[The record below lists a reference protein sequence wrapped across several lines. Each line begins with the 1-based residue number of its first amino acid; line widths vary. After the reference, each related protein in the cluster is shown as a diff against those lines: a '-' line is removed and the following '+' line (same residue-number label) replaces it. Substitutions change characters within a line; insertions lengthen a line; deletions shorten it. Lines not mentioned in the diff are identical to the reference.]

1 MAEMD
6 RILQEKRFAQILE
19 DVKRLAR
26 EQGNTITSDQ
36 VREAFSELTLSETQT
51 DLVFQYFKAAHIG
64 VDEAPDLDA
73 ALTQE
78 ETDYL
83 QEYLDSIAALPV
95 LSDGEREALHIRAH
109 AGEAGAKGELIEAYL
124 THVADIAR
132 LYADQGVYLEDL
144 IGQGNV
150 ALTHGVTMIDAVEH
164 PKEIEGFLMKYVMD
178 AMEALIAETLH
189 ERAKDNKALKK
200 VSEVAEKAHEL
211 AEDLRRKVTVKEL
224 AEETD
229 FTEEEIREAMRIS
242 GYQIEDIE
250 G

>member
-83 QEYLDSIAALPV
+83 QEYLDSIAALPT

-150 ALTHGVTMIDAVEH
+150 ALTH
-164 PKEIEGFLMKYVMD
+164 D

-229 FTEEEIREAMRIS
+229 FTEEEIREVMRIS

>member
-1 MAEMD
+1 MADTD

-19 DVKRLAR
+19 AVRRKAK
-26 EQGNTITSDQ
+26 EQGNTLTSDE
-36 VREAFSELTLSETQT
+36 VREAFSELTLSEQQT
-51 DLVFQYFKAAHIG
+51 ELIFQYLKAAHIG

-73 ALTQE
+73 ALTEE

-83 QEYLDSIAALPV
+83 NTYLESIAALPV
-95 LSDGEREALHIRAH
+95 LTEGEREALHIRAH
-109 AGEAGAKGELIEAYL
+109 AKEAGADKALIEAYL
-124 THVADIAR
+124 LQVADIAR

-150 ALTHGVTMIDAVEH
+150 ALTHGVTMIDAVETH
-164 PKEIEGFLMKYVMD
+164 AEIEGFLVKYVMD
-178 AMEALIAETLH
+178 AMETLIAETLH

-200 VSEVAEKAHEL
+200 VNEVAEKAKEL
-211 AEDLRRKVTVKEL
+211 AGDLRRKVTVKEL
-224 AEETD
+224 ADETD